1 MRRSFVALALAVVL
15 PVPVLAA
22 DVTVK
27 PGETLSDIAA
37 RYGISLTQL
46 MKLNG
51 IAKADHIEVGQVL
64 KLPGSSRSA
73 AGRSGVATGRVTVR
87 EGETLSEIAAR
98 QGMGMGQLMALN
110 GISKADHV
118 EVGQVLKV
126 TGKPAMAAPSYRRGA
141 SVHVV
146 RPGESLSEIA
156 EGYGLSMNR
165 LVAIN
170 QIDDP
175 NHVEIGRQLKL
186 KGEAPAPRPVAAA
199 PVARPKPNPVA
210 AAPQPRPA
218 TPRPAALEDSTPAP
232 AVVSATTI
240 AARPAVRTTP
250 EAEGAVSRATEAASL
265 AARPSTPAVAT
276 TPVATPVATAPAT
289 GWSAPV
295 QTRPTPVA
303 TTTAVQATAAAP
315 RPISTAMASPA
326 PRPAT
331 FSPAPRPAA
340 TTVAT
345 ASGVPSTA
353 AAASSADWR
362 RYGPLRVDWS
372 NWQPMGGSLVAPIL
386 NAKGDTLYLAINCGA
401 RKMNATSVAGDW
413 RTWDNPQ
420 ADFELKLVN
429 DLCRSR
435 G

>member
-1 MRRSFVALALAVVL
+1 MRRSFVALALAVLL

-199 PVARPKPNPVA
+199 P
-210 AAPQPRPA
+210 QPRPA

-303 TTTAVQATAAAP
+303 STTAVQATAAAP
-315 RPISTAMASPA
+315 RPISTAMA
-326 PRPAT
+326 
-331 FSPAPRPAA
+331 SPAPRPAA

>member
-1 MRRSFVALALAVVL
+1 
-15 PVPVLAA
+15 
-22 DVTVK
+22 
-27 PGETLSDIAA
+27 
-37 RYGISLTQL
+37 
-46 MKLNG
+46 
-51 IAKADHIEVGQVL
+51 
-64 KLPGSSRSA
+64 
-73 AGRSGVATGRVTVR
+73 
-87 EGETLSEIAAR
+87 
-98 QGMGMGQLMALN
+98 
-110 GISKADHV
+110 V
-118 EVGQVLKV
+118 EVGQVIKV
-126 TGKPAMAAPSYRRGA
+126 TGKPPAAAPSYRRGA
-141 SVHVV
+141 STHVV

-199 PVARPKPNPVA
+199 PVARPKPSPVA
-210 AAPQPRPA
+210 ATPQPRPA
-218 TPRPAALEDSTPAP
+218 SPRPAAAEDS
-232 AVVSATTI
+232 
-240 AARPAVRTTP
+240 RPAVSTTP
-250 EAEGAVSRATEAASL
+250 VGEGAVSRATEAASL

-276 TPVATPVATAPAT
+276 PVATTPVATTAVASAPAT
-289 GWSAPV
+289 SWSAPA
-295 QTRPTPVA
+295 QARPTPVA
-303 TTTAVQATAAAP
+303 TTTPVQAAAAAP

-331 FSPAPRPAA
+331 VSPTPRPAA
-340 TTVAT
+340 TTVAK

-353 AAASSADWR
+353 AATSSGDWR
-362 RYGPLRVDWS
+362 RYGPLQVDWS

-413 RTWDNPQ
+413 RTWDDPQ
-420 ADFELKLVN
+420 ADFERRLVN
-429 DLCRSR
+429 DLCTSR

>member
-1 MRRSFVALALAVVL
+1 
-15 PVPVLAA
+15 
-22 DVTVK
+22 
-27 PGETLSDIAA
+27 
-37 RYGISLTQL
+37 
-46 MKLNG
+46 
-51 IAKADHIEVGQVL
+51 
-64 KLPGSSRSA
+64 
-73 AGRSGVATGRVTVR
+73 VATGRVTVR

-126 TGKPAMAAPSYRRGA
+126 TGKPAVAAPSYRRGA

-199 PVARPKPNPVA
+199 PVARPKPSPVA

-250 EAEGAVSRATEAASL
+250 ETGGAVSRATEAASL

-276 TPVATPVATAPAT
+276 
-289 GWSAPV
+289 
-295 QTRPTPVA
+295 TPVA

-331 FSPAPRPAA
+331 LSPAARPAA

-345 ASGVPSTA
+345 ASGMPSA
-353 AAASSADWR
+353 PAAASSAAWR